1 MGNKR
6 PGIGILGVDPGTVV
20 VGYAMIWARGPGD
33 FDYLECGVLRSRA
46 KDINLRIFEI
56 ARDLAAIIEEFR
68 PREMA
73 IESAFTGPNA
83 ASALRI
89 GESRGAYKLAA
100 AQAGLQVFEYA
111 PARVKRAVAGRGHA
125 TKAEIQHR
133 VGILCGLQ
141 KRPVADAAD
150 AVALAICHAQ
160 FRDGLYNDSESVD
173 HPLR

>member
-1 MGNKR
+1 MLDRGR
-6 PGIGILGVDPGTVV
+6 GIGILGVDPGTIA
-20 VGYAMIWARGPGD
+20 VGYAVIWARGPGD

-46 KDINLRIFEI
+46 NDINHRIFEI
-56 ARDLAAIIEEFR
+56 SADLAAIIQEFQ

-73 IESAFTGPNA
+73 IESAFSGQNA

-100 AQAGLQVFEYA
+100 AQAGLAVFEYA
-111 PARVKRAVAGRGHA
+111 PSRVKRAVAGKGQA

-133 VGILCGLQ
+133 VGLLCGL
-141 KRPVADAAD
+141 RETPASDAAD

-160 FRDGLYNDSESVD
+160 FR
-173 HPLR
+173 PLR